1 MRRLLVAAFAI
12 LMALAP
18 VAASAQALPPAAQTL
33 PPSLQPPVPG
43 PAVPTVLGLPPG
55 QALTVGVGI
64 VVGVVGL
71 HALAGGA
78 AGVVAGAVAG
88 ALIGNWWYGTYGP
101 SLGPLNGKPAAR
113 T

>member
-1 MRRLLVAAFAI
+1 MRRLLAAAFAI
-12 LMALAP
+12 LMAIAP
-18 VAASAQALPPAAQTL
+18 IAASAQTPPPATQTL
-33 PPSLQPPVPG
+33 PPSLQVPAPG
-43 PAVPTVLGLPPG
+43 TAASTVLGLPPG

-78 AGVVAGAVAG
+78 ASVVAGAVAG
-88 ALIGNWWYGTYGP
+88 ALIGNWWYGAYGP
-101 SLGPLNGKPAAR
+101 SLGPLNGKPAPR